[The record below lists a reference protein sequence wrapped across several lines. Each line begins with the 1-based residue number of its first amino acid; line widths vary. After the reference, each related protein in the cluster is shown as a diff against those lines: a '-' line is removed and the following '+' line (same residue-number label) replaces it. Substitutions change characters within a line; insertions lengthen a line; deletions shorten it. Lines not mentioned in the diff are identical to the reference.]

1 MSHFLYLKIGP
12 KLIVLYT
19 RLCQKGM
26 YNFMKETP
34 VSIDL
39 CCFIID
45 KSWRVCDPV
54 MQLVINS
61 QARF

>member
-1 MSHFLYLKIGP
+1 MSHFLYLKIGA
-12 KLIVLYT
+12 KIYCVVYT
-19 RLCQKGM
+19 RL
-26 YNFMKETP
+26 YNFMKEIP
-34 VSIDL
+34 VYIDL
-39 CCFIID
+39 RCFIID